1 MSSKNEKE
9 YIAARAV
16 EVMTITKIIKQEVRG
31 QIDSQP
37 VSDAVK
43 KWTLAI
49 VDNVCKA
56 YDGQLGTGVLA
67 ADEELAKLAGKIVSE
82 ELKKAKE
89 K

>member
-1 MSSKNEKE
+1 MSTKNEKE
-9 YIAARAV
+9 YLAARAV
-16 EVMTITKIIKQEVRG
+16 EVMTITKIIKQEVEE
-31 QIDSQP
+31 QIKSQP
-37 VSDAVK
+37 VSDSVK

-49 VDNVCKA
+49 VNNVCNA